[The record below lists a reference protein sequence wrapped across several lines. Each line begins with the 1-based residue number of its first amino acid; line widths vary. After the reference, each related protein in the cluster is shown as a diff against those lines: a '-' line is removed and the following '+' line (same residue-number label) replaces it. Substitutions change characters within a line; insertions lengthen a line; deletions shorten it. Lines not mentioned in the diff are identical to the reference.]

1 MAGLLHACEVGHV
14 AGVEAALR
22 DGADV
27 NFVDDAGW
35 TPLKKAALNGHEL
48 VVDVLLERGA
58 ECNVAAA
65 DAVRSALA
73 CAATVGH
80 LGIVQTLLRH
90 HAVVNSRDAVSARA
104 HGASRLRPLLV
115 A

>member
-1 MAGLLHACEVGHV
+1 
-14 AGVEAALR
+14 
-22 DGADV
+22 
-27 NFVDDAGW
+27 
-35 TPLKKAALNGHEL
+35 
-48 VVDVLLERGA
+48 
-58 ECNVAAA
+58 
-65 DAVRSALA
+65 
-73 CAATVGH
+73 VGH